1 MYVVATKHDLLDTS
15 YVYYLDRPY
24 HRLAEMD
31 KFCDSLFPDGENM
44 LAVEFS
50 CHRGDVI
57 WNMHEQDLLELVLPH
72 LEHDNILLRNE
83 VDKLFVVRAGHAY
96 PIRYLDFRNNLNT
109 FLDYVGEQHNLD
121 VLGRTGE
128 YMYIDSDQCM
138 ERALVLADKIA
149 EKLQ

>member
-1 MYVVATKHDLLDTS
+1 
-15 YVYYLDRPY
+15 
-24 HRLAEMD
+24 
-31 KFCDSLFPDGENM
+31 M

-50 CHRGDVI
+50 CHRGDEI
-57 WNMHEQDLLELVLPH
+57 WNMHEQDLLELALPH

-96 PIRYLDFRNNLNT
+96 PIRYLDFRNNLDT
-109 FLDYVGEQHNLD
+109 FLDHVDEHHHLD

-138 ERALVLADKIA
+138 ERALVLADKIV